1 MASRRIGMFG
11 VEPSEIVDERNEDGV
26 AALLR
31 RRREELGRD
40 VATVARQL
48 RIRAIYIQAIE
59 EGRLQDLPGTAYAV
73 GFVRA
78 YADYLGLDGNSIVSD
93 YRDELARRSRQNQLI
108 WPVDQV
114 EHKHFPG
121 STIVVVCLV
130 LVAALY
136 GGWYFVSQPGGT
148 GIDLIDQ
155 VPEFMRKQ
163 SGETADEAPA
173 PVESGAATGDT
184 PSTAQAATAPATPT
198 PAETPA
204 AATTVVP
211 AVTAPS
217 APATPM
223 PSTAPTT
230 GSISGAVESGPAAS
244 TALPGASPTT
254 VPAATPVPGT
264 IAPATTPA
272 PIAAP
277 ATQAP
282 GSAATGAA
290 PGEAAPAVGETIPAT
305 PAPGTTAEQGAT
317 TATGASAEA
326 ATQVPATQ
334 VPATQAPTTQAAALP
349 DAVAGETAAAESPAP
364 TNRIVLRA
372 AKDSWVEIFDA
383 DQKVVLQRILRA
395 GESYAVP
402 DQAGLVMNTGNAGG
416 LVIELDGRAQP
427 SLGSVGVVKRG
438 IKLEPGAL
446 AEP

>member
-59 EGRLQDLPGTAYAV
+59 DGRLQDLPGTAYAV

-163 SGETADEAPA
+163 SGETAEEAPA
-173 PVESGAATGDT
+173 PAESGAASGDT
-184 PSTAQAATAPATPT
+184 PTTAQAASAPESAA
-198 PAETPA
+198 PAETA
-204 AATTVVP
+204 AASVP
-211 AVTAPS
+211 ATMPAS
-217 APATPM
+217 APATPV
-223 PSTAPTT
+223 PSAEPAT
-230 GSISGAVESGPAAS
+230 GSIAGALEPAPAAATAMPAAS
-244 TALPGASPTT
+244 PIAE
-254 VPAATPVPGT
+254 PAATPVPATAVGAAT
-264 IAPATTPA
+264 TVGAATSAPAATDSAGVVPAAPETGNAAA
-272 PIAAP
+272 PIAP
-277 ATQAP
+277 
-282 GSAATGAA
+282 
-290 PGEAAPAVGETIPAT
+290 T
-305 PAPGTTAEQGAT
+305 PAIAE
-317 TATGASAEA
+317 
-326 ATQVPATQ
+326 PA
-334 VPATQAPTTQAAALP
+334 TQAAALP
-349 DAVAGETAAAESPAP
+349 DATTNETAAAENPVAAS
-364 TNRIVLRA
+364 RIVLRA

-383 DQKVVLQRILRA
+383 EQKVVLQRILRA

-446 AEP
+446 VEP

>member
-11 VEPSEIVDERNEDGV
+11 VEPSEFIDDRNEDGV

-59 EGRLQDLPGTAYAV
+59 DGRLQDLPGTAYAV

-121 STIVVVCLV
+121 GIILVVSLV
-130 LVAALY
+130 VAVVLY
-136 GGWYFVSQPGGT
+136 GGWYFASQPGGT

-155 VPEFMRKQ
+155 VPELMKKQ
-163 SGETADEAPA
+163 TDEPAAEQAPQTAEDVASQSATSTPASIPSADDSSAETAPSSAQASQAGAA
-173 PVESGAATGDT
+173 PVTTTTTMVTPTGTPTGSDATG
-184 PSTAQAATAPATPT
+184 TAAPATSPVIAV
-198 PAETPA
+198 PAEGASAP
-204 AATTVVP
+204 TTSIGD
-211 AVTAPS
+211 AS
-217 APATPM
+217 APATGSIADPAQ
-223 PSTAPTT
+223 PAAPTT
-230 GSISGAVESGPAAS
+230 
-244 TALPGASPTT
+244 TPGATTSGVT
-254 VPAATPVPGT
+254 VPAGEA
-264 IAPATTPA
+264 ATTPDTNT
-272 PIAAP
+272 P
-277 ATQAP
+277 ATSETAP
-282 GSAATGAA
+282 
-290 PGEAAPAVGETIPAT
+290 V
-305 PAPGTTAEQGAT
+305 EQ
-317 TATGASAEA
+317 
-326 ATQVPATQ
+326 
-334 VPATQAPTTQAAALP
+334 QAAVP
-349 DAVAGETAAAESPAP
+349 TDPAAAEGAVP
-364 TNRIVLRA
+364 TPRIVLRA
-372 AKDSWVEIFDA
+372 AKDSWVEIFDS
-383 DQKVVLQRILRA
+383 QQNVVLQRILRA

-438 IKLEPGAL
+438 IKLEPSAL
-446 AEP
+446 TEQ